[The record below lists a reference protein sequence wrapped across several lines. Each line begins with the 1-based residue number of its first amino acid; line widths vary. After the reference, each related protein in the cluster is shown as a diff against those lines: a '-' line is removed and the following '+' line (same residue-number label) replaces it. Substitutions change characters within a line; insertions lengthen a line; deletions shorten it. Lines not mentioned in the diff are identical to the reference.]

1 MSVTDVTDSPKFW
14 DKTDNETYLCK
25 KCCKQQ
31 YYKEALYWY
40 NFNPKGIKIFPYD
53 NKQIILLTSMGYNI
67 L

>member
-1 MSVTDVTDSPKFW
+1 M
-14 DKTDNETYLCK
+14 E

-40 NFNPKGIKIFPYD
+40 NFNPKDITIFPCD